1 MTAVA
6 LPGDRRS
13 MTLKHSHTHLAE
25 LCNQASVNPLQML
38 VARMTTL
45 PNDEV
50 YSFQRVVYE
59 TTIELLN
66 STLDTHANIEHNHD
80 VLVLVQ
86 DIVDRLPKIVEVT
99 KNKLTVPVFDEIEVL
114 DNDTQEIKKFIRKAN
129 YEFTGYYCN
138 HKVSD
143 EKCDKFASNT
153 ISILDMDEYKR
164 YQQFLDD
171 MSKLV
176 AKIRWHDERMHK
188 SFDER
193 CDLPQPSKIEKIV
206 NCVTTINGKIMEYN
220 ATMNPHCSRCE
231 AYLRKYNY
239 VLKEVAR
246 MRKEEQIV
254 QQRREE
260 LLTTDV
266 KQKPA
271 TIPEF
276 INEHFNGIDRF
287 KLSEVK
293 ESYKK
298 LYGITKTLQQIKD
311 EIESMGGYKVSNC
324 KGTQWA
330 TKL

>member
-6 LPGDRRS
+6 L
-13 MTLKHSHTHLAE
+13 KHSHTQLTE
-25 LCNQASVNPLQML
+25 LFIHSSVNPLQML
-38 VARMTTL
+38 VARVDTL
-45 PNDEV
+45 PNDKS
-50 YSFQRVVYE
+50 YDFQRVVYE
-59 TTIELLN
+59 TTIELLSSN
-66 STLDTHANIEHNHD
+66 LDTHANIEHNHD

-86 DIVDRLPKIVEVT
+86 DIVDRLPKIVEVK

-114 DNDTQEIKKFIRKAN
+114 DDDTQEIKKFIRKAN
-129 YEFTGYYCN
+129 FEFVGYYCN

-153 ISILDMDEYKR
+153 IRILDMNEYKE

-193 CDLPQPSKIEKIV
+193 CDLPLPQKIEKVINDIV
-206 NCVTTINGKIMEYN
+206 CINGKIMEYN

-231 AYLRKYNY
+231 ATLRKYNY
-239 VLKEVAR
+239 VQKEVAR

-260 LLTTDV
+260 LLTSDV

-298 LYGITKTLQQIKD
+298 LYGITKTLPQIKD

-324 KGTQWA
+324 KGTQFV